1 MKFDNLIIN
10 TVFSVLNLI
19 LQCDLTGAVFD
30 IKERISGKLK
40 KGLATWEVFLVFFY
54 PNKPLFSMYFF

>member
-40 KGLATWEVFLVFFY
+40 KGLATWEVFQVLFY
-54 PNKPLFSMYFF
+54 PNKPWF